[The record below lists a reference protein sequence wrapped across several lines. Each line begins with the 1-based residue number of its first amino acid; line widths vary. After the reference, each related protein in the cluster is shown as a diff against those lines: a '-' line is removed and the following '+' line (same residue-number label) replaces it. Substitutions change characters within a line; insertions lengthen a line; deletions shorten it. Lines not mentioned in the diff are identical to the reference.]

1 MTIIMS
7 LFSSDKFFKVKK
19 KKKRVP
25 DDRYGFTMQKSIYKK
40 SKIIIEI

>member
-7 LFSSDKFFKVKK
+7 LFSSDKFFKEKK
-19 KKKRVP
+19 KKIVP

>member
-1 MTIIMS
+1 MS
-7 LFSSDKFFKVKK
+7 LFSSDKFFKVKKK

>member
-19 KKKRVP
+19 KKKKKKKECLMIGMGLQCKKVYIKRV
-25 DDRYGFTMQKSIYKK
+25 K
-40 SKIIIEI
+40 